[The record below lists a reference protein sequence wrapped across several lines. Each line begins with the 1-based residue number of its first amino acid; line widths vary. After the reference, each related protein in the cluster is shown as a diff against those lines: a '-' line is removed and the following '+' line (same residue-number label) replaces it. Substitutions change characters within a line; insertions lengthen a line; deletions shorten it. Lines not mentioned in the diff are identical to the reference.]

1 MIILSFHSLFQK
13 TRTVT
18 NFHEMINYT
27 NYKVKPMNLI
37 PIIIFSFFTIL
48 TYAQETIIDVN
59 PDEVIVSSST
69 PYSIDFADDGSVEF
83 VFRVQEMSGDTL
95 LGGQPSTYDGASSIV
110 ECFNGQPVGE
120 TANGVFT
127 LSNFSGGG
135 TVSSSSEFGTDAS
148 YPLGINLLIDA
159 GIGIFPY
166 VYGSFLGMNN
176 QILGVRFT
184 SGTDTHYGWIE
195 LSVSSGADTIT
206 VHSYGYDETPGQMI
220 DVGGVGAVSSF
231 ENDEVR
237 IWSLS
242 ESLHISV
249 TEKYLGKEF
258 KVISLSGN
266 VVYSGKIQELNTQ
279 IKTFNFPQGVY
290 HVLIDSE
297 TSSVYRKVYNH

>member
-1 MIILSFHSLFQK
+1 MINSLKHKAKLIKLTSLF
-13 TRTVT
+13 
-18 NFHEMINYT
+18 
-27 NYKVKPMNLI
+27 
-37 PIIIFSFFTIL
+37 IFSMSAL
-48 TYAQETIIDVN
+48 VAHAQETIIDVS
-59 PDEVIVSSST
+59 PDEVIVATSIAY
-69 PYSIDFADDGSVEF
+69 PIDFGDDGSIEF

-110 ECFNGQPVGE
+110 ECMNGQPVGE

-135 TVSSSSEFGTDAS
+135 TVSSSSEFGTDES

-176 QILGVRFT
+176 QFLGVRFT

-220 DVGGVGAVSSF
+220 DVGGIGAVSSF

-237 IWSLS
+237 IWSQS
-242 ESLHISV
+242 ESLNISV
-249 TEKYLGKEF
+249 TEKSLGKDF

-279 IKTFNFPQGVY
+279 IDTFHVPQGVY
-290 HVLIDSE
+290 HVLIDSA

>member
-1 MIILSFHSLFQK
+1 MINSVKHKAKLIKLTSLF
-13 TRTVT
+13 
-18 NFHEMINYT
+18 
-27 NYKVKPMNLI
+27 
-37 PIIIFSFFTIL
+37 IFGMSALFVH
-48 TYAQETIIDVN
+48 AQETIIDVS
-59 PDEVIVSSST
+59 PDEVIVATST
-69 PYSIDFADDGSVEF
+69 AYPIDFGDDGSIEF

-110 ECFNGQPVGE
+110 ECLNGQPVGE

-135 TVSSSSEFGTDAS
+135 TVSSSSEFGTDES

-176 QILGVRFT
+176 QFLGVRFT

-220 DVGGVGAVSSF
+220 DVGGIGAVSSS

-237 IWSLS
+237 IWSQS
-242 ESLHISV
+242 ESLNISV
-249 TEKYLGKEF
+249 TEKSLGKDF

-279 IKTFNFPQGVY
+279 IDTFHVPQGVY
-290 HVLIDSE
+290 HVLIDSA

>member
-1 MIILSFHSLFQK
+1 MINSIIDNIKHSRVMPIFMFSLFS
-13 TRTVT
+13 V
-18 NFHEMINYT
+18 
-27 NYKVKPMNLI
+27 
-37 PIIIFSFFTIL
+37 L
-48 TYAQETIIDVN
+48 TYAQETIVDVS

-110 ECFNGQPVGE
+110 ECFSGQPVGE

-135 TVSSSSEFGTDAS
+135 TVSSSSEFGTDPS
-148 YPLGINLLIDA
+148 YSLGINLLIDA

-176 QILGVRFT
+176 QFLGVRFT

-220 DVGGVGAVSSF
+220 DVGGLGAVSSF

-237 IWSLS
+237 IWSQS
-242 ESLHISV
+242 ESINIMVSD
-249 TEKYLGKEF
+249 KFIGKDF
-258 KVISLSGN
+258 QVISLTGN
-266 VVYSGKIQELNTQ
+266 VVCSGTLRELKTQ
-279 IKTFNFPQGVY
+279 IDTILFPEGIY
-290 HVLIDSE
+290 NVLIDSS
-297 TSSVYRKVYNH
+297 TSPISRKVYKH

>member
-1 MIILSFHSLFQK
+1 MINSLKHKAKLIKLTSLF
-13 TRTVT
+13 
-18 NFHEMINYT
+18 
-27 NYKVKPMNLI
+27 
-37 PIIIFSFFTIL
+37 IFSMSAL
-48 TYAQETIIDVN
+48 AAHAQETIIDVS
-59 PDEVIVSSST
+59 PDEVIVATSIAY
-69 PYSIDFADDGSVEF
+69 PIDFGDDGSIEF

-110 ECFNGQPVGE
+110 ECMNGQPVGE

-135 TVSSSSEFGTDAS
+135 TVSSSSEFGTDES

-176 QILGVRFT
+176 QFLGVRFT

-220 DVGGVGAVSSF
+220 DVGGIGAVSSS

-237 IWSLS
+237 IWSQS
-242 ESLHISV
+242 ESLNISV
-249 TEKYLGKEF
+249 TEKSLGKDF

-279 IKTFNFPQGVY
+279 IDTFHVPQGVY
-290 HVLIDSE
+290 HVLIDSA

>member
-1 MIILSFHSLFQK
+1 MPLLIFSLFS
-13 TRTVT
+13 V
-18 NFHEMINYT
+18 
-27 NYKVKPMNLI
+27 LI
-37 PIIIFSFFTIL
+37 H
-48 TYAQETIIDVN
+48 AQETIVDVS
-59 PDEVIVSSST
+59 PDEVIVSSSS

-95 LGGQPSTYDGASSIV
+95 LGGQPSTYDGASAIV

-176 QILGVRFT
+176 KFLGVRFT
-184 SGTDTHYGWIE
+184 SGTDTHYGWVE

-220 DVGGVGAVSSF
+220 DVAGLGAVSSF

-237 IWSLS
+237 IWSIS
-242 ESLHISV
+242 ESLNISV
-249 TEKYLGKEF
+249 TEKFLGKEF

-266 VVYSGKIQELNTQ
+266 IVDFGKIQELNTQ
-279 IKTFNFPQGVY
+279 IDTILFPEGIY
-290 HVLIDSE
+290 NVLIYSS
-297 TSSVYRKVYNH
+297 TSSVSRKVYKH

>member
-1 MIILSFHSLFQK
+1 MINSVKHKAKLIKLTSLF
-13 TRTVT
+13 
-18 NFHEMINYT
+18 
-27 NYKVKPMNLI
+27 
-37 PIIIFSFFTIL
+37 IFGMSALFVH
-48 TYAQETIIDVN
+48 AQETIIDVS
-59 PDEVIVSSST
+59 PDEVIVATST
-69 PYSIDFADDGSVEF
+69 AYPIDFGDDGSIEF

-110 ECFNGQPVGE
+110 ECLNGQPVGE

-135 TVSSSSEFGTDAS
+135 TVSSSSEFGTDES

-176 QILGVRFT
+176 QFLGVRFT

-220 DVGGVGAVSSF
+220 DVGGIGAVSSF
-231 ENDEVR
+231 ENDEFR
-237 IWSLS
+237 IWSQS
-242 ESLHISV
+242 ESLNISV
-249 TEKYLGKEF
+249 TEKSLGKDF

-279 IKTFNFPQGVY
+279 IDTFHVPHGVY
-290 HVLIDSE
+290 HVLIDSA

>member
-1 MIILSFHSLFQK
+1 MINSVKHKAKLIKLTSLF
-13 TRTVT
+13 
-18 NFHEMINYT
+18 
-27 NYKVKPMNLI
+27 
-37 PIIIFSFFTIL
+37 IFGMSALFVH
-48 TYAQETIIDVN
+48 AQETIIDVS
-59 PDEVIVSSST
+59 PDEVIVATST
-69 PYSIDFADDGSVEF
+69 AYPIDFGDDGSIEF

-110 ECFNGQPVGE
+110 ECLNGQPVGE

-135 TVSSSSEFGTDAS
+135 TVSSSSEFGTDES

-176 QILGVRFT
+176 QFLGVRFT

-220 DVGGVGAVSSF
+220 DVGGIGAVSGF
-231 ENDEVR
+231 ENDEFR
-237 IWSLS
+237 IWSQS
-242 ESLHISV
+242 ESLNISV
-249 TEKYLGKEF
+249 TEKSLGKDF

-279 IKTFNFPQGVY
+279 IDTFHVPQGVY
-290 HVLIDSE
+290 HVLIDSA

>member
-1 MIILSFHSLFQK
+1 MINSVKHKAKLIKLTSLF
-13 TRTVT
+13 
-18 NFHEMINYT
+18 
-27 NYKVKPMNLI
+27 
-37 PIIIFSFFTIL
+37 IFGMSALFVH
-48 TYAQETIIDVN
+48 AQETIIEVS
-59 PDEVIVSSST
+59 PDEVIVATST
-69 PYSIDFADDGSVEF
+69 AYPIDFGDDGSIEF

-110 ECFNGQPVGE
+110 ECLNGQPVGE

-135 TVSSSSEFGTDAS
+135 TVSSSSEFGTDES

-176 QILGVRFT
+176 QFLGVRFT

-220 DVGGVGAVSSF
+220 DVGGIGAVSGF
-231 ENDEVR
+231 ENDEFR
-237 IWSLS
+237 IWSQS
-242 ESLHISV
+242 ESLNISV
-249 TEKYLGKEF
+249 TEKSLGKDF

-279 IKTFNFPQGVY
+279 IDTFHVPQGVY
-290 HVLIDSE
+290 HVLIDSA

>member
-1 MIILSFHSLFQK
+1 MKLMPLLIFSLFS
-13 TRTVT
+13 V
-18 NFHEMINYT
+18 
-27 NYKVKPMNLI
+27 
-37 PIIIFSFFTIL
+37 L
-48 TYAQETIIDVN
+48 TYAQETIIDVS
-59 PDEVIVSSST
+59 PDEVIVSSSS

-95 LGGQPSTYDGASSIV
+95 LGGQPSTYDGASAIV

-176 QILGVRFT
+176 QFLGVRFT
-184 SGTDTHYGWIE
+184 SGTDTHYGWVE

-220 DVGGVGAVSSF
+220 DVGGLGAVSSF

-237 IWSLS
+237 IWSIS
-242 ESLHISV
+242 ESLNISV
-249 TEKYLGKEF
+249 TEKFLGKEF

-266 VVYSGKIQELNTQ
+266 IVDFGKIQELNTQ
-279 IKTFNFPQGVY
+279 IDTILFPEGIY
-290 HVLIDSE
+290 NVLIYSS
-297 TSSVYRKVYNH
+297 TSSISRKVYKH

>member
-1 MIILSFHSLFQK
+1 MINSVKHKAKLIKLTSLF
-13 TRTVT
+13 
-18 NFHEMINYT
+18 
-27 NYKVKPMNLI
+27 
-37 PIIIFSFFTIL
+37 IFGMSALFVH
-48 TYAQETIIDVN
+48 AQETIIDVS
-59 PDEVIVSSST
+59 PDEVIVATST
-69 PYSIDFADDGSVEF
+69 AYPIDFGDDGSIEF

-110 ECFNGQPVGE
+110 ECLNGQPVGE

-135 TVSSSSEFGTDAS
+135 TVSSSSEFGTDES

-176 QILGVRFT
+176 QFLGVRFT

-220 DVGGVGAVSSF
+220 DVGGIGAVSGF
-231 ENDEVR
+231 ENDEFR
-237 IWSLS
+237 IWSQS
-242 ESLHISV
+242 ESLNISV
-249 TEKYLGKEF
+249 TEKSLGKDF
-258 KVISLSGN
+258 KGISLSGN

-279 IKTFNFPQGVY
+279 IDTFHVPHGVY
-290 HVLIDSE
+290 HVLIDSA

>member
-1 MIILSFHSLFQK
+1 MINSVKHKAKLIKLTSLF
-13 TRTVT
+13 
-18 NFHEMINYT
+18 
-27 NYKVKPMNLI
+27 
-37 PIIIFSFFTIL
+37 IFGMSALFVH
-48 TYAQETIIDVN
+48 AQETIIDVS
-59 PDEVIVSSST
+59 PDEVIVATST
-69 PYSIDFADDGSVEF
+69 AYPIDFGDDGSIEF

-110 ECFNGQPVGE
+110 ECLNGQPVGE

-135 TVSSSSEFGTDAS
+135 TVSSSSEFGTDES

-176 QILGVRFT
+176 QFLGVRFT

-220 DVGGVGAVSSF
+220 DVGGIGAVSGF
-231 ENDEVR
+231 ENDEFR
-237 IWSLS
+237 IWSQS
-242 ESLHISV
+242 ESLNISV
-249 TEKYLGKEF
+249 TEKSLGKDF

-279 IKTFNFPQGVY
+279 IDTFHVPQGVY
-290 HVLIDSE
+290 HVLIDSA
-297 TSSVYRKVYNH
+297 TSSVCRKVYNH

>member
-1 MIILSFHSLFQK
+1 MINSVKHKAKLIKLTSLF
-13 TRTVT
+13 
-18 NFHEMINYT
+18 
-27 NYKVKPMNLI
+27 
-37 PIIIFSFFTIL
+37 IFGMSALFVH
-48 TYAQETIIDVN
+48 AQETIIDVS
-59 PDEVIVSSST
+59 PDEVIVATST
-69 PYSIDFADDGSVEF
+69 AYPIDFGDDGSIEF

-110 ECFNGQPVGE
+110 ECLNGQPVGE

-135 TVSSSSEFGTDAS
+135 TVSSSSEFGTDES

-176 QILGVRFT
+176 QFLGVRFT

-220 DVGGVGAVSSF
+220 DVGGIGAVSSF
-231 ENDEVR
+231 ENDEFR
-237 IWSLS
+237 IWSQS
-242 ESLHISV
+242 ESLNISV
-249 TEKYLGKEF
+249 TEKSLGKDF

-279 IKTFNFPQGVY
+279 IDTFHVPQGVY
-290 HVLIDSE
+290 HVLIDSA

>member
-1 MIILSFHSLFQK
+1 MSALF
-13 TRTVT
+13 V
-18 NFHEMINYT
+18 H
-27 NYKVKPMNLI
+27 
-37 PIIIFSFFTIL
+37 
-48 TYAQETIIDVN
+48 AQETIIDVS
-59 PDEVIVSSST
+59 PDEVIVATST
-69 PYSIDFADDGSVEF
+69 AYPIDFGDDGSIEF

-110 ECFNGQPVGE
+110 ECLNGQPVGE

-135 TVSSSSEFGTDAS
+135 TVSSSSEFGTDES

-176 QILGVRFT
+176 QFLGVRFT

-220 DVGGVGAVSSF
+220 DVGGIGAVSGF
-231 ENDEVR
+231 ENDEFR
-237 IWSLS
+237 IWSQS
-242 ESLHISV
+242 ESLNISV
-249 TEKYLGKEF
+249 TEKSLGKDF

-279 IKTFNFPQGVY
+279 IDTFHVPHGVY
-290 HVLIDSE
+290 HVLIDSA

>member
-1 MIILSFHSLFQK
+1 MINSIIDNIKHSRVMPIFMFSLFS
-13 TRTVT
+13 V
-18 NFHEMINYT
+18 
-27 NYKVKPMNLI
+27 
-37 PIIIFSFFTIL
+37 L
-48 TYAQETIIDVN
+48 TYAQETIVDVS

-110 ECFNGQPVGE
+110 ECFSGQPVGE

-135 TVSSSSEFGTDAS
+135 TVSSSSEFGTDPS
-148 YPLGINLLIDA
+148 YSLGINLLIDA

-176 QILGVRFT
+176 QFLGVRFT

-220 DVGGVGAVSSF
+220 DVGGLGALSSF

-237 IWSLS
+237 IWSQS
-242 ESLHISV
+242 ESINIMVSD
-249 TEKYLGKEF
+249 KFIGKDF
-258 KVISLSGN
+258 QVISLSGN
-266 VVYSGKIQELNTQ
+266 VVYSGTLRELKTQ
-279 IKTFNFPQGVY
+279 IDTILFPEGIYNVW
-290 HVLIDSE
+290 IDSS
-297 TSSVYRKVYNH
+297 TLPIIRKVYKY

>member
-1 MIILSFHSLFQK
+1 MINSVKHKAKLIKLTSLF
-13 TRTVT
+13 
-18 NFHEMINYT
+18 
-27 NYKVKPMNLI
+27 
-37 PIIIFSFFTIL
+37 IFGMSALFVH
-48 TYAQETIIDVN
+48 AQETIIDVS
-59 PDEVIVSSST
+59 PDEVIVATST
-69 PYSIDFADDGSVEF
+69 AYPIDFGDDGSIEF

-110 ECFNGQPVGE
+110 ECLNGQPVGE

-135 TVSSSSEFGTDAS
+135 TVSSSSEFGTDES

-166 VYGSFLGMNN
+166 EYGSFLGMNN
-176 QILGVRFT
+176 QFLGVRFT

-220 DVGGVGAVSSF
+220 DVGGIGAVSSF
-231 ENDEVR
+231 ENDEFR
-237 IWSLS
+237 IWSQS
-242 ESLHISV
+242 ESLNISV
-249 TEKYLGKEF
+249 TEKSLGKDF

-279 IKTFNFPQGVY
+279 IDTFHVPHGVY
-290 HVLIDSE
+290 HVLIDSA

>member
-1 MIILSFHSLFQK
+1 MINSVKHKAKLIKLTSLF
-13 TRTVT
+13 
-18 NFHEMINYT
+18 
-27 NYKVKPMNLI
+27 
-37 PIIIFSFFTIL
+37 IFGMSALFVH
-48 TYAQETIIDVN
+48 AQETIIDVS
-59 PDEVIVSSST
+59 PDEVIVATST
-69 PYSIDFADDGSVEF
+69 AYPIDFGDDGSIEF

-110 ECFNGQPVGE
+110 ECLNGQPVGE

-135 TVSSSSEFGTDAS
+135 TVSSSSEFGTDES

-176 QILGVRFT
+176 QFLGVRFT

-220 DVGGVGAVSSF
+220 DVGGIGAVSGF
-231 ENDEVR
+231 ENDEFR
-237 IWSLS
+237 IWSQS
-242 ESLHISV
+242 ESLNISV
-249 TEKYLGKEF
+249 TEKSLGKDF

-279 IKTFNFPQGVY
+279 IDTFHVPHGVY
-290 HVLIDSE
+290 HVLIDSA

>member
-1 MIILSFHSLFQK
+1 MFSLFS
-13 TRTVT
+13 V
-18 NFHEMINYT
+18 
-27 NYKVKPMNLI
+27 
-37 PIIIFSFFTIL
+37 L
-48 TYAQETIIDVN
+48 TYAQETIVDVS

-110 ECFNGQPVGE
+110 ECFSGQPVGE

-135 TVSSSSEFGTDAS
+135 TVSSSSEFGTDPS
-148 YPLGINLLIDA
+148 YSLGINLLIDA

-176 QILGVRFT
+176 QFLGVRFT

-206 VHSYGYDETPGQMI
+206 VHSYGYNETPGQMI
-220 DVGGVGAVSSF
+220 DVGGLGAVSSF
-231 ENDEVR
+231 QNDEVR
-237 IWSLS
+237 IWSQS
-242 ESLHISV
+242 ESINIMVSD
-249 TEKYLGKEF
+249 KFIGKDF
-258 KVISLSGN
+258 QVISLTGN
-266 VVYSGKIQELNTQ
+266 VVCSGTLRELKTQ
-279 IKTFNFPQGVY
+279 IDTILFPEGIYNVW
-290 HVLIDSE
+290 IDSS
-297 TSSVYRKVYNH
+297 TLPISRKVYKY

>member
-1 MIILSFHSLFQK
+1 MINSLKHKAKLIKLTSLF
-13 TRTVT
+13 
-18 NFHEMINYT
+18 
-27 NYKVKPMNLI
+27 
-37 PIIIFSFFTIL
+37 IFSMSAL
-48 TYAQETIIDVN
+48 AAHAQETIIDVS
-59 PDEVIVSSST
+59 PDEVIVATSIAY
-69 PYSIDFADDGSVEF
+69 PIDFGDDGSIEF

-110 ECFNGQPVGE
+110 ECMNGQPVGE

-135 TVSSSSEFGTDAS
+135 TVSSSSEFGTDES

-176 QILGVRFT
+176 QFLGVRFT

-220 DVGGVGAVSSF
+220 DVGGIGAVSSF

-237 IWSLS
+237 IWSQS
-242 ESLHISV
+242 ESLNISV
-249 TEKYLGKEF
+249 TEKSLGKDF

-279 IKTFNFPQGVY
+279 IDTFHVPQGVY
-290 HVLIDSE
+290 HVLIDSA

>member
-1 MIILSFHSLFQK
+1 MINSVKHKAKLIKLTSLF
-13 TRTVT
+13 
-18 NFHEMINYT
+18 
-27 NYKVKPMNLI
+27 
-37 PIIIFSFFTIL
+37 IFGMSALFVH
-48 TYAQETIIDVN
+48 AQETIIEVS
-59 PDEVIVSSST
+59 PDEVIVATST
-69 PYSIDFADDGSVEF
+69 AYPIDFGDDGSIEF

-110 ECFNGQPVGE
+110 ECLNGQPVGE

-135 TVSSSSEFGTDAS
+135 TVSSSSEFGTDES

-176 QILGVRFT
+176 QFLGVRFT

-220 DVGGVGAVSSF
+220 DVGGIGAVSGF
-231 ENDEVR
+231 ENDEFR
-237 IWSLS
+237 IWSQS
-242 ESLHISV
+242 ESLNISV
-249 TEKYLGKEF
+249 TEKSLGKDF

-279 IKTFNFPQGVY
+279 IDTFHVPHGVY
-290 HVLIDSE
+290 HVLIDSA

>member
-1 MIILSFHSLFQK
+1 MKNSVTIKVKLIKLTSLFMFGMSALF
-13 TRTVT
+13 VT
-18 NFHEMINYT
+18 
-27 NYKVKPMNLI
+27 
-37 PIIIFSFFTIL
+37 
-48 TYAQETIIDVN
+48 AQETIVDLS

-95 LGGQPSTYDGASSIV
+95 LGGQPSTYVGASSIV

-127 LSNFSGGG
+127 LSNFSEGG

-176 QILGVRFT
+176 QFLGVRFT

-206 VHSYGYDETPGQMI
+206 VHSYGYDETPDQMI

-231 ENDEVR
+231 QNDEVR

-249 TEKYLGKEF
+249 TEKFLGKEF

-266 VVYSGKIQELNTQ
+266 VVYSGNIQELNTQ
-279 IKTFNFPQGVY
+279 INTFNFPQGVY